1 MGPICVGDGSSG
13 GALPSSLR
21 GRVAD
26 LLVRVAERDE
36 VAFADLLA
44 LMGPRVHGLS
54 TKMVLDEQV
63 GLEITQDVFLEIW
76 QKAHTF
82 DGALGNPDTWV
93 TTIAFRRATD
103 RFRSEDRAKRHE
115 AAYLISMHIRDYDHT
130 SEAALDLVEQQ
141 WIRASLQYLSPAQA
155 RAVALAFYGGLTY
168 EQVAARLGIP
178 LPTVKSQ
185 IRNALI
191 VLRKTPYISR
201 LSPRACLLMLRS
213 R

>member
-1 MGPICVGDGSSG
+1 
-13 GALPSSLR
+13 
-21 GRVAD
+21 
-26 LLVRVAERDE
+26 LVRVAERDK

-103 RFRSEDRAKRHE
+103 RFRSEDRAKGMKR
-115 AAYLISMHIRDYDHT
+115 LISSACT
-130 SEAALDLVEQQ
+130 SGTMTTH
-141 WIRASLQYLSPAQA
+141 RK
-155 RAVALAFYGGLTY
+155 
-168 EQVAARLGIP
+168 RLW
-178 LPTVKSQ
+178 T
-185 IRNALI
+185 
-191 VLRKTPYISR
+191 
-201 LSPRACLLMLRS
+201 
-213 R
+213 